1 MNKQNKHSKFYIG
14 IWILAALILAV
25 IVGVAGWQVWSN
37 YKQDIISQQEE
48 QMQII
53 TDSLANSITED
64 MESYYLDA
72 GYLISLIDTE
82 GHEGSID
89 ADWQAHVFGAYLQEY
104 QECIKDLVYADMYGN
119 VLYRRGDFEKVEEYD
134 TFIIENATIRVQDCS
149 DDKLY
154 FVIEK
159 CMSDG
164 CKLQLYMDVES
175 YYKKMISEITIG
187 KNGYVVLKSTEGR
200 VYMHPASEQIGATV
214 IDGRKDIYGA
224 LDFSSLEGLLEKQ
237 IANEK
242 GVEEYYSYWWTNP
255 DLPLVKKVAA
265 HTHVN
270 LGDGFMIVSIVMD
283 YEDIT
288 DPIDA
293 GFISVAATLA
303 GIFLVLVAFAA
314 VIVAQMMHSKKN
326 KEEIAYLKDL
336 NEVLEKTKKGE
347 EAIAHQQRLQIMGTM
362 TGGIA
367 HEFNNMLTPIMGY
380 SEMLVDVLPEGSEE
394 ADYAQE
400 ILNAS
405 DKAKDVIKQISSMSR
420 KNMETVY
427 TFIPVKK
434 ALKRTIK
441 MVHSVVPSNVML
453 LEGNSFTDEGFW
465 GNETQLNQVLL
476 NICVNAFHA
485 IGTEKQGV
493 VSIHGEVVTSQLM
506 ASRHSQLSQN
516 DILPEYICLCV
527 EDNGCGMEPDILS
540 QIFDPFFST
549 KGKNGTGLGLS
560 LAEQIIHSHKGYIF
574 AVSKPGVGSRFF
586 IYLPK
591 VTKAEAVDRKSF
603 EEKGPGLKILALD
616 DNEKVL
622 QLLKKRFGKL
632 GIYIKTT
639 DSAEAARESLEQE
652 HFDVILIDQNLS
664 RIEGQEKGI
673 LFAISIGQTYPDLIK
688 LIMTDTVDK
697 EIIEARQHGFID
709 DYVEKPVS
717 DGTILE
723 VIRRINRQP

>member
-134 TFIIENATIRVQDCS
+134 TFVIEDATIRVQDCS

-159 CMSDG
+159 YMSDG
-164 CKLQLYMDVES
+164 CKLQLYLDVES

-673 LFAISIGQTYPDLIK
+673 LFAISIGQTYPALIK
-688 LIMTDTVDK
+688 LVMTDTVDK

>member
-134 TFIIENATIRVQDCS
+134 TFVIEDATIRVQDCS

-159 CMSDG
+159 YMSDG
-164 CKLQLYMDVES
+164 CKLQLYLDVES

-673 LFAISIGQTYPDLIK
+673 LFAISIGQTYPELIK